1 LKTTNYL
8 IFFRNLFQIIDP
20 QFMSLKAVLFGLL
33 FIISF
38 VSFGQTDIHQ
48 FIDKLERHASQNPK
62 EKIHIHLDKES
73 YSVGETIWM
82 KLYCT
87 VAPENMLS
95 TLSRIAYIDLLSP
108 ENKTINTLKIPLT
121 AGLGIA
127 DFALTD
133 SLIEGSYRIRAYTQ
147 WMRNDSAA
155 YFFDKTIPIYNGR
168 SDHVITDDEIIV
180 DRDKKYYAV
189 NLKTLS
195 GHPLSEIN
203 INYKTLLKNGKIRTA
218 KEKTDQKG
226 QILIDMKDI
235 SAGETINLSFK
246 SIDGITVHKLLTV
259 PSDKSNYSLQIL
271 PEAGTITHNILTK
284 IGFKAL
290 NSRGLGEHA
299 KIKIMDNNNEVMA
312 FFETN
317 PLGMTS
323 YQVNLDAQKKYTAI
337 ATFTDGSQIEVPFP
351 TINVSGL
358 SMNVGN
364 LIDDRVFVQLS
375 ASPDKID
382 QQQIYLIAHSQGN
395 TFHVAKQKLS
405 AKEILFSIPRQSL
418 PQGVIQLSILDTN
431 LKPLLERMIFNYRSD
446 KILAIKADTDKPTYG
461 LREKVKITVLTGN
474 SQDSTR
480 ISALSASVVNTN
492 KTKIDSTYRSSIYTS
507 LLLCSEINGFIENP
521 NYYFTDNEE
530 VKKIDLDN
538 LMLIQGWRK
547 LDWSMLDDTLNKPK
561 YPIEKNIAISGTVK
575 KLSRKVVVP
584 QATVTLIPTSNM
596 IAAIDTLTDIAG
608 RFSFDEL
615 LFPDSTK
622 FIITATSKKDKNRL
636 DIDLDEMDNSINDAN
651 KNLPEVMNHIN
662 TKYLENINS
671 TQTYFSEL
679 EKAGLMSRSIQLD
692 EVKITRTNQK
702 KTVQHSSNL
711 NGSGNADQVLTE
723 EDLANC
729 FTLEQ
734 CLAGRLA
741 GVRWQNGIPYSTRS
755 NGPMQIV
762 LDGMYIESDQIS
774 MLSAPDIASI
784 EVLRNINYTSIYGSY
799 GGNGLILITTKRGDG
814 GSRAF
819 TPTGIR
825 TFIPKG
831 LYLSRTFYK
840 PIYETTEL
848 SKIGSDLRTTIHWE
862 PNLITNRSGE
872 TSFDFYTSDEK
883 GPYTIILEG
892 VDVNG
897 RMGRKAIQV
906 NLRD

>member
-1 LKTTNYL
+1 M
-8 IFFRNLFQIIDP
+8 R
-20 QFMSLKAVLFGLL
+20 LKAIFFGLL
-33 FIISF
+33 CIMSL
-38 VSFGQTDIHQ
+38 VSFGQTDIHPLL
-48 FIDKLERHASQNPK
+48 DKLQRHASQNPK
-62 EKIHIHLDKES
+62 EKIHIHMDKES

-87 VAPENMLS
+87 FAPENQLS
-95 TLSRIAYIDLLSP
+95 GLSRIAYIDLLSP

-127 DFALTD
+127 DFPLTD
-133 SLIEGSYRIRAYTQ
+133 TLIEGSYRIRAYTQ
-147 WMRNDSAA
+147 WMRNDSSA

-168 SDHVITDDEIIV
+168 SDHVMTDEEIIV
-180 DRDKKYYAV
+180 DRDKKYYAI

-195 GHPLSEIN
+195 GNPLPEIN
-203 INYKTLLKNGKIRTA
+203 INYKTQLKNGKLKSARQ
-218 KEKTDQKG
+218 KTDQKG

-290 NSRGLGEHA
+290 NSRGLGEKA
-299 KIKIMDNNNEVMA
+299 EIKIVDNNNEVMSL
-312 FFETN
+312 FETN
-317 PLGMTS
+317 PLGMAS

-337 ATFTDGSQIEVPFP
+337 ATFKDGTQKEVPFP
-351 TINVSGL
+351 AVQLSGL
-358 SMNVGN
+358 NMNVAN
-364 LIDDRVFVQLS
+364 LIDDRVFVQVS
-375 ASPDKID
+375 GSPDKID
-382 QQQIYLIAHSQGN
+382 QQQIYLIAHYQG
-395 TFHVAKQKLS
+395 TIFHVAKQKLNT
-405 AKEILFSIPRQSL
+405 KEILFSVPRPSL
-418 PQGVIQLSILDTN
+418 PLGVIQLSILDAN
-431 LKPLLERMIFNYRSD
+431 LKPILERMIFNYRSD
-446 KILAIKADTDKPTYG
+446 KRLAINTNTDKPTYG
-461 LREKVKITVLTGN
+461 LREKVTITVITGN

-492 KTKIDSTYRSSIYTS
+492 KTKIDSNHRSSIYTS

-521 NYYFTDNEE
+521 NYYFPANEE
-530 VKKIDLDN
+530 IKKVDLDD

-547 LDWSMLDDTLNKPK
+547 LDWSALDDTLNKPQ
-561 YPIEKNIAISGTVK
+561 YPVEKSLSISGTVK

-596 IAAIDTLTDIAG
+596 LAAIDTLTGIDG

-636 DIDLDEMDNSINDAN
+636 DIDLDEMDIPINDSN
-651 KNLPEVMNHIN
+651 KNFPEIMNHIN

-679 EKAGLMSRSIQLD
+679 EKAGLMSRSIQLE
-692 EVKITRTNQK
+692 EVKITRTNK
-702 KTVQHSSNL
+702 KKIVQNSSNL

-814 GSRAF
+814 AARAF

-831 LYLSRTFYK
+831 LYLNRTFYK
-840 PIYETTEL
+840 PIYDATQAST
-848 SKIGSDLRTTIHWE
+848 IGSDLRTTIHWE
-862 PNLITNRSGE
+862 PNLITNQSGE
-872 TSFDFYTSDEK
+872 ASFDFYTSDEK
-883 GPYTIILEG
+883 GPYTVILEG
-892 VDVNG
+892 IDFTG
-897 RMGRKAIQV
+897 RIGRKAIQISV
-906 NLRD
+906 RD